1 MGKRGPRKAP
11 VAIKIS
17 KGTYRRDK
25 DGDVADMPSPDAA
38 NLDTPATLGEIGL
51 AVWAHESAQLSKT
64 NVLTEADRRA
74 LHTYCRTFDEVA
86 RLDELLKEEGEYFT
100 AETGY
105 IGQHPGVNQRF
116 KWLEIR
122 RRYECEFGLT
132 PSSRTSIR
140 VSETKKQSASQS
152 LGKRTG

>member
-1 MGKRGPRKAP
+1 MKRGRKKEP
-11 VAIKIS
+11 VSLKIS

-25 DGDVADMPSPDAA
+25 DGEVADMPSPDTA
-38 NLDTPATLGEIGL
+38 NLDTPATLGEVGS

-86 RLDELLKEEGEYFT
+86 RLDATLEKEGEYFT
-100 AETGY
+100 AESGY
-105 IGQHPGVNQRF
+105 IGQHPAVNQRF

-140 VSETKKQSASQS
+140 VTNAKKQSASQL